1 MSQIT
6 SYGSGGGGGGTGILI
21 LNYTNV
27 TTSPYVV
34 QATDSF
40 LGVETSTIPITI
52 ELPNNPGVGRVY
64 VIKDIN
70 GTAYLHNITVTTVGG
85 VVTIDGATTFIM
97 NSSFESIQLLFDGT
111 EYLIF

>member
-6 SYGSGGGGGGTGILI
+6 SYGSGGGGGSTGILI
-21 LNYTNV
+21 LNYTLV

-40 LGVETSTIPITI
+40 IGVQTSTTAITI
-52 ELPNNPGVGRVY
+52 ELPDSPTIGRVY
-64 VIKDIN
+64 VIKDID

-85 VVTIDGATTFIM
+85 VVDIDSAPTYIM
-97 NSSFESIQLLFDGT
+97 NSSFQSIQLLFNGT